1 MRNLIVTNIIS
12 LDGYFEGPGANVM
25 ALPMDHAFDAYCAE
39 RLRSAET
46 LLLGAGTFRLFS
58 GFWPAVADNPEAS
71 DDQREISRRDTAIDK
86 VVISDSLSAQD
97 GGAWRETTTIV
108 GRADAHAAIAELKR
122 GDGGDILVFGS
133 RVLWH
138 DLFAAGLVDE
148 LHLIVGA
155 TVLGDGTPGL
165 PVGAS
170 LRPLETRT
178 FEGSDNV
185 LVRYAA

>member
-1 MRNLIVTNIIS
+1 
-12 LDGYFEGPGANVM
+12 M

-58 GFWPAVADNPEAS
+58 GFWPAVADKPEAS
-71 DDQREISRRDTAIDK
+71 EDQREISRRDTAIDK
-86 VVISDSLSAQD
+86 LVVSDSLTD
-97 GGAWRETTTIV
+97 GGVWRETTTIV
-108 GRADAHAAIAELKR
+108 PRAAAHAAIAELKR
-122 GDGGDILVFGS
+122 GDGGDVLVFGS

-155 TVLGDGTPGL
+155 TVLSDGTPGL
-165 PVGAS
+165 PAGAS
-170 LRPLETRT
+170 LRRLDTRT

-185 LVRYAA
+185 LVRYAV